1 MESSRVKKSQYQ
13 VIAAERLALRCERS
27 RMNNPVYYRLIK
39 DGSFVGFKRIVTEYL
54 SAGHNRWQLEPFPH
68 DSEATQKLSS
78 PATGIETLG
87 REKITSHGQTSE
99 PDRESV
105 EQSEPTPVP
114 SSGGITE

>member
-1 MESSRVKKSQYQ
+1 MESSRVKISQYQ
-13 VIAAERLALRCERS
+13 VIAAERLALRFERN

-54 SAGHNRWQLEPFPH
+54 PAAHTRWQLEPFPH
-68 DSEATQKLSS
+68 DSEETQKLSK
-78 PATGIETLG
+78 PAMGIGTLG
-87 REKITSHGQTSE
+87 REKITSHGQTSVPE
-99 PDRESV
+99 PEPE